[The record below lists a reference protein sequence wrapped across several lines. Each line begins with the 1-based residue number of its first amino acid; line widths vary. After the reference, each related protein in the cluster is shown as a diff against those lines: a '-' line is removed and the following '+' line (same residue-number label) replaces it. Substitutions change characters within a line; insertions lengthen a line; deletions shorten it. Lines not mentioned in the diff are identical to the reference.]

1 MRKPVGED
9 TRIAVPKMKKAG
21 DESPAVEV
29 QFSMQ
34 ITIHELLGSVKLNFQ
49 TLVDHFPVTP

>member
-1 MRKPVGED
+1 
-9 TRIAVPKMKKAG
+9 MKKAG

-29 QFSMQ
+29 QFSME